1 MNKMGVYVITQ
12 ISTGIVYVGSSVHI
26 ARLAKA
32 HIETSNRSFAQMARR
47 IRERLER
54 VSMET
59 ENMGDW

>member
-32 HIETSNRSFAQMARR
+32 HIETSNRSFWQR
-47 IRERLER
+47 IRHQVARQLRIKSER
-54 VSMET
+54 VK
-59 ENMGDW
+59 